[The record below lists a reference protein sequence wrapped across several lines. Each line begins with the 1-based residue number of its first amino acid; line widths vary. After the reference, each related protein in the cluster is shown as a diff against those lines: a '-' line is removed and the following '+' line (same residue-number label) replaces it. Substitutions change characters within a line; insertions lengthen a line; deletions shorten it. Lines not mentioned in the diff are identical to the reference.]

1 MYLDQQDIDD
11 LDHIVLTNVF
21 FHLFHIDTHKV
32 NHNLEDQYN
41 KIHFQDHTS
50 LLFSLL
56 EHPDKYL
63 HSYSFVD
70 QYQNRHI

>member
-1 MYLDQQDIDD
+1 MIWI
-11 LDHIVLTNVF
+11 HIIPANVF

-32 NHNLEDQYN
+32 NHNLEDRYN
-41 KIHFQDHTS
+41 KNSFSRIIHLF
-50 LLFSLL
+50 LFSLL